1 MATVTKDNEG
11 VPDTEKKMNFP
22 LQVVVAV
29 FGEIP
34 DCR

>member
-1 MATVTKDNEG
+1 VATVTKDNEG

-22 LQVVVAV
+22 LQVAVAV
-29 FGEIP
+29 IREIP